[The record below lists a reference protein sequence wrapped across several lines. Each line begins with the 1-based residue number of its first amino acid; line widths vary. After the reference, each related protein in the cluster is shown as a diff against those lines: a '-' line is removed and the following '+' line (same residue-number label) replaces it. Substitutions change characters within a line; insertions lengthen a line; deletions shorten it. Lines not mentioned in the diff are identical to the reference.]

1 MPAAEP
7 ETSRRTF
14 FESPLLRIG
23 DITVRPSNDAI
34 GAVEREDL
42 FLLVLPTSGVF
53 ALHDRPR
60 GQSVVTANHAVLV
73 PADAP
78 YRISFPAAVGDHALT
93 LRLPAGAFEA
103 ALPCRIARRGFERS
117 LLGFR
122 TLLPPPVMLARNMF
136 WRRLAMHEAD
146 ALGAEEFGM
155 RLFEIALRASDAG
168 LAAHRA
174 SARGAARQRQI
185 ERVKEAIAVAPDR
198 KWSLNLLAGHACTS
212 PFHLARVFREAT
224 GTSIHQYL
232 LRLRLGLALRRLLAS
247 DADLATIASDL
258 GFSSHSH
265 FTARFRA
272 VFGTTPTEIRRSAG
286 GDLDRLHALL
296 ARSGPARE
304 RTLRTPRQRAPCAR

>member
-1 MPAAEP
+1 MP

-14 FESPLLRIG
+14 FESPLVRIG

-34 GAVEREDL
+34 GAIEREDQ
-42 FLLVLPTSGVF
+42 FLLVLPTAGVF

-60 GQSVVTANHAVLV
+60 RQSVVTANHAVLV
-73 PADAP
+73 PADEP
-78 YRISFPAAVGDHALT
+78 YRISFPAAIGDHALT
-93 LRLPAGAFEA
+93 LRLSAEAFDA
-103 ALPCRIARRGFERS
+103 ALPGRLSRSGIARS
-117 LLGFR
+117 LLGFK
-122 TLLPPPVMLARNMF
+122 TLLSPPVMLARNMF
-136 WRRLAMHEAD
+136 WQRLAMHEAD

-155 RLFEIALRASDAG
+155 RLFEIVLRASDAG
-168 LAAHRA
+168 FTDRRG

-185 ERVKEAIAVAPDR
+185 ERVKEAVAVAPDR
-198 KWSLNLLAGHACTS
+198 KWSLDQLAGHACTS
-212 PFHLARVFREAT
+212 PFHLARVFRDAT

-272 VFGTTPTEIRRSAG
+272 LFGTTPTEIRRNAG
-286 GDLDRLHALL
+286 GDLARLHALL
-296 ARSGPARE
+296 A
-304 RTLRTPRQRAPCAR
+304 

>member
-1 MPAAEP
+1 MPVAAP
-7 ETSRRTF
+7 KTSRRTF
-14 FESPLLRIG
+14 FESPLVCIS

-78 YRISFPAAVGDHALT
+78 YRLSFPASIGDHALT
-93 LRLPAGAFEA
+93 LRMSAEALETTLPARC
-103 ALPCRIARRGFERS
+103 LRRGIERS
-117 LLGFR
+117 LLGFK
-122 TLLPPPVMLARNMF
+122 TLLPPSVMLARNVF
-136 WRRLAMHEAD
+136 WRRLATHEAD

-168 LAAHRA
+168 SAAHRG

-185 ERVKEAIAVAPDR
+185 ERVKEAVAVAPDR
-198 KWSLNLLAGHACTS
+198 KWSLDLLAELACTS
-212 PFHLARVFREAT
+212 PYHLARVFRETT

-232 LRLRLGLALRRLLAS
+232 LRLRLGLALRRLVAS
-247 DADLATIASDL
+247 EADLTTIASDL

-272 VFGTTPTEIRRSAG
+272 LFGTTPTEIRRNAG
-286 GDLDRLHALL
+286 SDLDRLHALL
-296 ARSGPARE
+296 A
-304 RTLRTPRQRAPCAR
+304 